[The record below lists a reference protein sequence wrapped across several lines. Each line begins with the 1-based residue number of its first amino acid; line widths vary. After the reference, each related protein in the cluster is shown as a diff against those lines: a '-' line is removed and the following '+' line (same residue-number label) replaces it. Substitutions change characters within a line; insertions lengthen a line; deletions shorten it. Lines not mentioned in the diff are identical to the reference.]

1 MSSELKNK
9 AVNGMIWQSADKFGS
24 KIVQFAIGIIIA
36 RILSPDDFGIIGLL
50 ALFISISETILDSGF
65 ANALIQKQDRTNTD
79 YSTALYFNI
88 VIGLLMYGVMWVIS
102 PLIADFYEI
111 PILCSISRVYA
122 LSFVINSLSIVQ
134 TAKLSAELNFKL
146 QSIVSLITVAT
157 SSIIGVIA
165 AYNSFGIWALVM
177 QQLSA
182 VFLRMTILWICA
194 KWVPSLVFSWQSF
207 KSLFSFGSKI
217 LCSGLINTIYNN
229 MYAIVIGKA
238 FTSSEVG
245 HFNRGAQFADM
256 PTTTLMS
263 VVSGVNY
270 PILASIQNDDEA
282 LRKAYIKF
290 LRSPLFILY
299 PILTT
304 MIVLA
309 EPMVVA
315 LIGEKWLPCV
325 PILQIS
331 CFGAMWNPLTTVN
344 LNLLYVKG
352 RTDKVLKLEFI
363 KKPIGFLIL
372 FSMIPLGLF
381 WLCAGRSLYNF
392 VAFACNCFYT
402 NKYLNLGFWMQLRCI
417 LPILGY
423 CAIMAIIMV
432 SLSVVLHLNV
442 WATLFTISTIGFA
455 TYAIIALLNK
465 DESLNDIM
473 DIIKSK
479 LKR

>member
-256 PTTTLMS
+256 PTSRPT
-263 VVSGVNY
+263 
-270 PILASIQNDDEA
+270 Q
-282 LRKAYIKF
+282 
-290 LRSPLFILY
+290 
-299 PILTT
+299 
-304 MIVLA
+304 
-309 EPMVVA
+309 
-315 LIGEKWLPCV
+315 
-325 PILQIS
+325 
-331 CFGAMWNPLTTVN
+331 
-344 LNLLYVKG
+344 
-352 RTDKVLKLEFI
+352 
-363 KKPIGFLIL
+363 
-372 FSMIPLGLF
+372 
-381 WLCAGRSLYNF
+381 
-392 VAFACNCFYT
+392 
-402 NKYLNLGFWMQLRCI
+402 I
-417 LPILGY
+417 LPK
-423 CAIMAIIMV
+423 MPQ
-432 SLSVVLHLNV
+432 
-442 WATLFTISTIGFA
+442 TTSTA
-455 TYAIIALLNK
+455 
-465 DESLNDIM
+465 
-473 DIIKSK
+473 
-479 LKR
+479 R